1 MLIIRVGMASELS
14 QPAQSQGTWAAA
26 VSERSGL
33 RRRLDGTFEM
43 KDLEVKITQ
52 VVEDDSAYERGAA
65 ASDKTLSGISFAR
78 PEAHA
83 GYKGAPPLGMSSVDL
98 EAESPSESGSTNRS
112 ARVFDHEIV

>member
-14 QPAQSQGTWAAA
+14 QPAPSQGTWAAA

-52 VVEDDSAYERGAA
+52 VVEDDSEYERGP
-65 ASDKTLSGISFAR
+65 ASDKTLSGISFAHTDLELR
-78 PEAHA
+78 GE
-83 GYKGAPPLGMSSVDL
+83 PLGIQEEEDSL
-98 EAESPSESGSTNRS
+98 RHSGSFRGSGYAGESS
-112 ARVFDHEIV
+112 AV

>member
-65 ASDKTLSGISFAR
+65 ASDKTLSGISFA
-78 PEAHA
+78 HT
-83 GYKGAPPLGMSSVDL
+83 DL
-98 EAESPSESGSTNRS
+98 ELRGEPLRIQEEADADSLRNSGSFSSSGNAAEAS
-112 ARVFDHEIV
+112 AV